1 MKRALIFA
9 TAALAAIV
17 ACASDLHE
25 SMPLAPLD
33 EAYFRCRVQ
42 PVLARSCS
50 QLACH
55 GDSRRFFRIFA
66 RNRLRSDGA
75 ESERDAP
82 MRDEERRAN
91 FDAARAMVDTGDIE
105 RSLLFAKPLDARA
118 GGTFHR
124 GAEIFGGGNVFV
136 SRDEPD
142 FMTLRAWTRGE
153 REEPSCAEPSS
164 SQ

>member
-1 MKRALIFA
+1 LKRAIFF
-9 TAALAAIV
+9 AIV
-17 ACASDLHE
+17 AFAAMFACASDLHE
-25 SMPLAPLD
+25 PMPLAPLD
-33 EAYFRCRVQ
+33 EPYFRCRVQ

-55 GDSRRFFRIFA
+55 GDERRFFRVFA

-91 FDAARAMVDTGDIE
+91 FDAARAMLDPGDVE
-105 RSLLFAKPLDARA
+105 RSLLITKPLDGRA
-118 GGTFHR
+118 GGAFHR
-124 GAEIFGGGNVFV
+124 GAEIFGGGNVFL
-136 SRDEPD
+136 SRDEAD

-153 REEPSCAEPSS
+153 REDPSCVEPSS